1 MSPPPAR
8 RTLRSVAVRVAL
20 NRPDPTRT
28 EGSTVLECIEPD
40 LVVHRLADVD
50 QDLLA
55 ARGIEAVLLDLD
67 NTVCRSG
74 ARRPSL
80 PSVRTGSSG
89 PKRFRLAIVSN
100 SIRPRRLNRVAQR
113 LGIAAVGR
121 WGLGRKPLPGG
132 IRAALREVD
141 TPPAAAVIIGDQLFC
156 DVLGGNRLGLY
167 TIWVKPLKAREFAG
181 TKIARMLERLAE
193 RRLKR
198 LGLLPE
204 DWR

>member
-1 MSPPPAR
+1 M
-8 RTLRSVAVRVAL
+8 
-20 NRPDPTRT
+20 
-28 EGSTVLECIEPD
+28 LECIEPN
-40 LVVHRLADVD
+40 LVVRRLADVD
-50 QDLLA
+50 QDSLA

-67 NTVCRSG
+67 NTVCEWQSEAISPECEDWILR
-74 ARRPSL
+74 A
-80 PSVRTGSSG
+80 
-89 PKRFRLAIVSN
+89 KERFRLAIVSN

-121 WGLGRKPLPGG
+121 WGLGRKPMPGG

-141 TPPAAAVIIGDQLFC
+141 TPPNAAVIIGDQLFC

-167 TIWVKPLKAREFAG
+167 TVWVKPLKAREFAG

-193 RRLKR
+193 RRLRR